1 MVDRPRYSHDQL
13 EQYFNRIALPKQKRL
28 FSVATISDDEKL
40 SYLTVLKKHNLVRI
54 PFENLTQHYSWHRTV
69 NVRPQHLFKKIVLPP
84 SRRGGYCMEA
94 NSLFHTVL
102 LSLGFQV
109 YMAGA
114 RVYSKDSG
122 KYGGF
127 SHCVNIVII
136 GSDRYMVDVGFGA
149 NGPTAPAPLHHD
161 EPRAHIE
168 GTEARMRLVQEPIPQ
183 QVNQGQKVWIF
194 QHQISHDT
202 EWAPMYCFVAV
213 EFLLED
219 IRGMNLSPWKS
230 PSSWFTQKVVLARFT
245 TDAEGEADEPAFMS
259 DGAVAEGRLDG
270 ALILFQD
277 TLKWR
282 RQGRTVPIAKFET
295 EEQRLGAMK
304 KYFGIEFD
312 EEDREAIRG
321 TASELSPTPF
331 SI

>member
-1 MVDRPRYSHDQL
+1 MGDRPRYSDDQL
-13 EQYFNRIALPKQKRL
+13 EQYFDRIALPKQNRL
-28 FSVATISDDEKL
+28 YSIRSASDDVKL
-40 SYLTVLKKHNLVRI
+40 NYLALLNKHNIVRI

-69 NVRPQHLFKKIVLPP
+69 NVRPHHLFNKIVPPP

-114 RVYSKDSG
+114 RVYSKDVE

-136 GSDRYMVDVGFGA
+136 GQERYMVDVGFGA
-149 NGPTAPAPLHHD
+149 NGPTHPAPLRHD
-161 EPRAHIE
+161 DPRPHIE
-168 GTEARMRLVQEPIPQ
+168 GTDALMRFVREPIPQ
-183 QVNQGQKVWIF
+183 QVDQGQKIWIY
-194 QHQISHDT
+194 QHQISADT
-202 EWAPMYCFVAV
+202 EWVPMYCFVDI

-219 IRGMNLSPWKS
+219 IRGMNLSPWKD
-230 PSSWFTQKVVLARFT
+230 PSSWFTRKIVSSRFT
-245 TDAEGEADEPAFMS
+245 TDAEGDAGEPSFMS
-259 DGAVAEGRLDG
+259 DKAVAEGKIDG

-282 RQGRTVPIAKFET
+282 REGQTVQIAKFET
-295 EEQRLGAMK
+295 EEQRLDALK

-312 EEDREAIRG
+312 EEDRLAIRG
-321 TASELSPTPF
+321 TTSEIKQDGFAL
-331 SI
+331 